1 MRTTEVTPVLIG
13 RGLKFAEGVNFDRDG
28 TLFCVDVEGGGIW
41 RMPPG
46 GELREWVRTGGNP
59 NGSRFGPGG
68 GLFVADCGRR
78 AILRLDTSSGAMSV
92 YAAACDGQPFAG
104 PNDLCF
110 GPDGVVYFTDPE
122 GSTLENRAGAV
133 YAVAPDGT
141 VTRLASG
148 LAYPNGI
155 VVTPD
160 GAALVVA
167 ETFTGVLHRYSL
179 AHPDYGTEL
188 DPLAVLSPAREV
200 APVAGPD
207 GMAFDAEGYLYVAH
221 AGTEYVRVL
230 APDGSIVASL
240 PAGGASPTNVAF
252 WDESLYVTEGESG
265 SVYRLDIGVREQR
278 PFMREW

>member
-13 RGLKFAEGVNFDRDG
+13 RGLTFAEGVNFDRDG

-68 GLFVADCGRR
+68 SLFVADCGRR

-110 GPDGVVYFTDPE
+110 GPDGVLYCTDPE

-133 YAVAPDGT
+133 YAVAPDAT
-141 VTRLASG
+141 VTRMVSG

-155 VVTPD
+155 AVTPD
-160 GAALVVA
+160 GTVLVVA

-179 AHPDYGTEL
+179 AHRDYGTEL
-188 DPLAVLSPAREV
+188 NPLAVLSPAQEV

-207 GMAFDAEGYLYVAH
+207 GMAFDA
-221 AGTEYVRVL
+221 
-230 APDGSIVASL
+230 DGH
-240 PAGGASPTNVAF
+240 
-252 WDESLYVTEGESG
+252 
-265 SVYRLDIGVREQR
+265 
-278 PFMREW
+278 